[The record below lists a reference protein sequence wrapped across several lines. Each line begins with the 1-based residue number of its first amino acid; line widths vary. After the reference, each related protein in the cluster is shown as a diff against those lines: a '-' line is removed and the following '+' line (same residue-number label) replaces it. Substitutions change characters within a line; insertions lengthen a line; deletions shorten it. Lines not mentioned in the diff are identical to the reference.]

1 MFRESQALSELVGD
15 IYDTMLERG
24 SWPSV
29 LEKSAEFVGGSAAAI
44 FSRNQ
49 ATADGC
55 VYHQFGVDPQDQERF
70 FSTFAELDPAMA
82 ESCLAEIGQFVAISD
97 FMPYREIGQTF
108 MNHEQAWPQ
117 GLVYRLTTPRDKRAN
132 GSALFGVF
140 RHGESASV
148 DDEMRWRADLI
159 VPHIRRAVL
168 IGNVLESKQAEAAS
182 YADLLH
188 GLAGGVFLVDRD
200 CRLAFANTAGQ
211 AMLDDGRVLHV
222 KDDTLIATDPQVLL
236 PEAII
241 AAADGEAP
249 IGPGRIAVPLSL
261 PPLEPWLAHVL
272 PLASGQRRQ
281 NGSSFNAVAA
291 VFAHRAALEPHSAL
305 ESLSKLYRLTP
316 GETRVLAALCD
327 AGAISGV
334 AEQVGVSEATIK
346 THIQHLFGKT
356 GTNRQTELIKL
367 VAAHTSPLR
376 RP

>member
-1 MFRESQALSELVGD
+1 MARAACRTPIDCSVRCLRPLPNCSRCIAPDRYGCRPPIILLVDLIFRALQYQASTPRGRPMFRESQALSELVGD
-15 IYDTMLERG
+15 IYDTTLERG

-55 VYHQFGVDPQDQERF
+55 VYHQFGVDPQDQERL

-117 GLVYRLTTPRDKRAN
+117 GLVYRLTTPRDKRAT

-140 RHGESASV
+140 RHGEGASV

-182 YADLLH
+182 YSDLLH

-200 CRLAFANTAGQ
+200 CRLAFANTTGQ
-211 AMLDDGRVLHV
+211 AMLEDGQILHV
-222 KDDTLIATDPQVLL
+222 ESDTLVATDPQVL
-236 PEAII
+236 
-241 AAADGEAP
+241 
-249 IGPGRIAVPLSL
+249 
-261 PPLEPWLAHVL
+261 
-272 PLASGQRRQ
+272 
-281 NGSSFNAVAA
+281 
-291 VFAHRAALEPHSAL
+291 
-305 ESLSKLYRLTP
+305 
-316 GETRVLAALCD
+316 
-327 AGAISGV
+327 
-334 AEQVGVSEATIK
+334 
-346 THIQHLFGKT
+346 
-356 GTNRQTELIKL
+356 
-367 VAAHTSPLR
+367 
-376 RP
+376 